1 MEISSDTKQ
10 NRSNKLLEPVTP
22 GIIRRWH
29 ETSELSSC
37 ETILKIFF
45 PTVILWE
52 LKKKK
57 KRNIQ
62 EKLGLQAVPSVN
74 IESKIMLSN

>member
-57 KRNIQ
+57 
-62 EKLGLQAVPSVN
+62 EKKYPGKAGTSSCTICKYWV
-74 IESKIMLSN
+74 